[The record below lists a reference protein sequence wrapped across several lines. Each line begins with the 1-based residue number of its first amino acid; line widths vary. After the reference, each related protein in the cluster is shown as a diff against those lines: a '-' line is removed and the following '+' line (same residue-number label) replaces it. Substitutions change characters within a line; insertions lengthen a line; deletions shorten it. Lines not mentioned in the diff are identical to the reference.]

1 MHLDVNMRGRPEKAI
16 DNAIDMIPSFIDIFH
31 EPDLKSKLHI
41 MNKEDFILGWSCGY
55 IIDNFSNDF
64 TSTKKRLPNA
74 EELKE
79 AYNILFKRTAEIR
92 DVIFKSG

>member
-41 MNKEDFILGWSCGY
+41 TNKEDFILGWSYG
-55 IIDNFSNDF
+55 
-64 TSTKKRLPNA
+64 
-74 EELKE
+74 
-79 AYNILFKRTAEIR
+79 
-92 DVIFKSG
+92 